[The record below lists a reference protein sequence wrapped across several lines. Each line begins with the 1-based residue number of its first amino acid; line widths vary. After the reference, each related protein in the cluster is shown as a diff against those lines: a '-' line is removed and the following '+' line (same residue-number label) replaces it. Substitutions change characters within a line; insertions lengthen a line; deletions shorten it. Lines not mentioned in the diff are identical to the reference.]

1 MHCIGERGEVLL
13 PVLLSKKIM
22 ETVGM
27 FLVSQDV
34 TCT

>member
-1 MHCIGERGEVLL
+1 MHCIGERGEVL
-13 PVLLSKKIM
+13 LLSKKIM